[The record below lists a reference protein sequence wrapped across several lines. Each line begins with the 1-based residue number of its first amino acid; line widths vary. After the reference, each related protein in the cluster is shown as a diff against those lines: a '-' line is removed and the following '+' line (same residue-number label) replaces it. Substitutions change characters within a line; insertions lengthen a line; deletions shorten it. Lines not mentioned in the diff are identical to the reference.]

1 MKAAA
6 FLFCALTCTLPQQG
20 SAAEF
25 VLQLPLGAKATYSKV
40 ENTLPA
46 LVPVGPFESGVVP
59 KVEAP
64 KNIRRTV
71 WVMGGESTVA
81 QVQAGILT
89 QLERAGYDA
98 LMFCVA
104 KECGGFDF
112 RFNIDVVDEPMMR
125 VDLRNY
131 RFISAKQTVSENPA
145 YVTFLLSRSPV
156 SVYVQMT
163 EYSPEIL
170 GLDAAEVGTAD
181 PLIEPDPTAT
191 GQALA
196 TGSVNDVSMVLEGLE
211 FDIGST
217 QLGSDPQKSLAA
229 LAEKLI
235 ADPELKVLLV
245 GHSDMSGSLQG
256 NITISTQRA
265 DAVRSALIRDHDIDP
280 ARLSA
285 HGVGFL
291 SPRADNATEDGRQ
304 KNRRVEAVFSR

>member
-6 FLFCALTCTLPQQG
+6 FLFCALTCTLPQTG
-20 SAAEF
+20 GAAEF

-163 EYSPEIL
+163 EYSPDDL
-170 GLDAAEVGTAD
+170 GLDAVELGKTNPDVLAEQ
-181 PLIEPDPTAT
+181 T
-191 GQALA
+191 GDAVFSGDA
-196 TGSVNDVSMVLEGLE
+196 SMVLEALE
-211 FDIGST
+211 FDIGSSE
-217 QLGSDPQKSLAA
+217 LGSDPSGALAA
-229 LAEKLI
+229 LAKKLEQE
-235 ADPELKVLLV
+235 PEMKVLLV
-245 GHSDMSGSLQG
+245 GHSDMSGSLSG
-256 NITISTQRA
+256 NIAISTQRA
-265 DAVRSALIRDHDIDP
+265 ESVRRALIRDHDIDP
-280 ARLSA
+280 ERLSA

>member
-6 FLFCALTCTLPQQG
+6 FLLSVLTCTLPQQG
-20 SAAEF
+20 GAAEF
-25 VLQLPLGAKATYSKV
+25 VLQLPLGAKATYSRV

-46 LVPVGPFESGVVP
+46 LVPVGPFEAGVVP

-89 QLERAGYDA
+89 QLERVGYDA

-163 EYSPEIL
+163 EYSPDDL
-170 GLDAAEVGTAD
+170 GLGAAELGT
-181 PLIEPDPTAT
+181 PDPQTTT
-191 GQALA
+191 GQASLGQ
-196 TGSVNDVSMVLEGLE
+196 TGNTAAPNDVSMVLEGLE
-211 FDIGST
+211 FDTGST
-217 QLGSDPQKSLAA
+217 ELGSDPQESLAA
-229 LAEKLI
+229 LAVKLT
-235 ADPELKVLLV
+235 AEPDLKVLLV

-265 DAVRSALIRDHDIDP
+265 DAVRRALIRDHNIDP
-280 ARLSA
+280 DRLSA

-291 SPRADNATEDGRQ
+291 SPRADNATEEGRQ